1 MAVSFTDYKNGDR
14 FIIGGQSSLAGANGG
29 HAGTMP
35 TYDITREAIT
45 LPDGSHVSFR
55 YDITVVGVATNGVQD
70 VTSNPDMIPEMK
82 KASETISPPNSR
94 QYGNGKLEIAP
105 YGGGG
110 SIISFG
116 DARLVSVEMS
126 EQDEETAGTQY
137 QNYTYTF
144 EAYKN
149 TSNGGS
155 SSPTWMLKSAS
166 ETWSLAE
173 TGEFTYKNSNYNTK
187 SGNKYKVFELT
198 HTVSAQGIRKYS
210 GQSIDA
216 EGHAWRQAVT
226 WVRDRLNVSEA
237 LGNISQDLMDT
248 SESETSFN
256 PKLMNAPG
264 DTKLIDLFT
273 DGYLIRNR
281 KRVLQSDIA
290 EGTYSVTDTY
300 LLTQGVP
307 NATVTIDA
315 NIESSADSEQSIRV
329 TVNGTITG
337 MSTQGFNAKTNTDK
351 YNNALTEYGK
361 MFQGS
366 GGGAATEITDTRAG
380 LIAKDLY
387 DLLGN
392 DAPGHRTGA
401 IYKKAPI
408 SFDETHNKVDGT
420 IDWSVVFVDTSEAG
434 NDNAITKKV
443 KVSFTNY
450 QGSEK
455 KPNPI
460 PVVQNGP
467 YLYTPGT
474 TDEKTATFDVEMK
487 MIKSARGGKPDGEA
501 IITPAPLTRLES
513 MWKKHEPRITSRT
526 ENWNP
531 NTGVYTLQLV
541 YTFV

>member
-1 MAVSFTDYKNGDR
+1 MN
-14 FIIGGQSSLAGANGG
+14 
-29 HAGTMP
+29 
-35 TYDITREAIT
+35 
-45 LPDGSHVSFR
+45 
-55 YDITVVGVATNGVQD
+55 
-70 VTSNPDMIPEMK
+70 
-82 KASETISPPNSR
+82 
-94 QYGNGKLEIAP
+94 
-105 YGGGG
+105 
-110 SIISFG
+110 
-116 DARLVSVEMS
+116 
-126 EQDEETAGTQY
+126 
-137 QNYTYTF
+137 
-144 EAYKN
+144 
-149 TSNGGS
+149 
-155 SSPTWMLKSAS
+155 
-166 ETWSLAE
+166 
-173 TGEFTYKNSNYNTK
+173 
-187 SGNKYKVFELT
+187 
-198 HTVSAQGIRKYS
+198 
-210 GQSIDA
+210 
-216 EGHAWRQAVT
+216 
-226 WVRDRLNVSEA
+226 
-237 LGNISQDLMDT
+237 T

-329 TVNGTITG
+329 AVNGTITG

-361 MFQGS
+361 MFRGS

-450 QGSEK
+450 QGSEE